1 MVVLTSLGLW
11 QGCAR
16 ARRLC
21 RPAGSSLLQVRA
33 FCRFL
38 GAVGSCEVSLFRHLL
53 LFLGLPSA
61 QSDLSLC
68 TVINQ
73 MERNLKGGG
82 GEEWRQEVRLEGW

>member
-21 RPAGSSLLQVRA
+21 RPAGSSLLQV
-33 FCRFL
+33 L
-38 GAVGSCEVSLFRHLL
+38 GAVRSREVSLFRHLL
-53 LFLGLPSA
+53 LLLGLPSA

-73 MERNLKGGG
+73 MERNLEGGA